1 MREHKLEN
9 CGVLGVDVVFDE
21 AGTPAVVDAKLMFG
35 SDFTGGGK

>member
-1 MREHKLEN
+1 
-9 CGVLGVDVVFDE
+9 VDVVFDE